1 MAAETLQERKEQLVR
16 AIIEKRTKIASS
28 AERMQGALPVK
39 LEQVQQ
45 VRNLVSAQSSGSSKG
60 LLQQVLSSG
69 VTKQAPAVLAQLK
82 QVAQPIASLS
92 KRVPLKPFLIGLGGA
107 VLLTLVLGKTS
118 KRKRKHKQREKERKQ
133 VAKYG
138 FGILILKWLL
148 AASQPALKKALL
160 HAVKNVIVK

>member
-16 AIIEKRTKIASS
+16 AIIEKRTRISAS

-45 VRNLVSAQSSGSSKG
+45 VRNFVATQSAAPSKS

-82 QVAQPIASLS
+82 QVAQPVVAVS

-107 VLLTLVLGKTS
+107 VLLTLILGKTS
-118 KRKRKHKQREKERKQ
+118 KRKKKQKQRDKERKQ

-138 FGILILKWLL
+138 FGILVLKWLL